1 MCVFTE
7 LFQLVA
13 VHLPQSGDQLVE
25 AREFSAVL
33 SDVSSNPAAIAFGR
47 GVRSPT
53 PLSLTARVTQLS
65 HVDLKAP
72 DVIKLDVASL

>member
-1 MCVFTE
+1 MRMCVCVFAE

-13 VHLPQSGDQLVE
+13 LHLPQSGDQLVE

-47 GVRSPT
+47 GVRSP
-53 PLSLTARVTQLS
+53 PLSLTAE
-65 HVDLKAP
+65 P
-72 DVIKLDVASL
+72 Y